1 MAAGDRERWDAT
13 YSAAAHPDESP
24 PSWLDEFDR
33 ELPRAGSA
41 LDVAAGTGRVA
52 RYWAARGLESLA
64 VDVSPVA
71 LRLAREAAA
80 RAGLALETRELDL
93 ERDDLP
99 EGPFAAIGC
108 FHYLQRDL
116 FPRLRERL
124 APGGVLVCEIATVR
138 NLERH
143 AKPSARFLLQP
154 DELRALCA
162 GLELV
167 TYTEEWRDGRFLA
180 RVIARRIAPSAAR

>member
-1 MAAGDRERWDAT
+1 MAEGDSARWDAT
-13 YSAAAHPDESP
+13 YSAAAHADDSLPT
-24 PSWLDEFDR
+24 WLDELDP
-33 ELPRAGSA
+33 ELPRRGRA
-41 LDVAAGTGRVA
+41 LDVASGTGRVA

-64 VDVSPVA
+64 VDVSPVG

-80 RAGLALETRELDL
+80 RAGVSIETRELDL
-93 ERDDLP
+93 ERDPLP
-99 EGPFAAIGC
+99 EGPFAAISC

-116 FPRLRERL
+116 FPRMRERL

-143 AKPSARFLLQP
+143 AKPSARFLLEP
-154 DELRALCA
+154 GELRALCA

-167 TYTEEWRDGRFLA
+167 TYGEDWRDGRFLA
-180 RVIARRIAPSAAR
+180 RAIARRIAPSAAR